1 MFFKRIHDRIEE
13 CFREVSL
20 LMDRVD
26 PELAE
31 AKQKT
36 SKLAALAAEV
46 KSNSLLIKEIF
57 KDIRDIYSRVNDRDQ
72 EKRFNAL
79 SRRLYMLE
87 NPKYAAA
94 VEAFEKAEERMLELE
109 VKE

>member
-1 MFFKRIHDRIEE
+1 MFFKRIHDRIDE

-20 LMDRVD
+20 LMGRVD

-36 SKLAALAAEV
+36 SKLAAEV
-46 KSNSLLIKEIF
+46 KTNSLLIKEIF
-57 KDIRDIYSRVNDRDQ
+57 KGIRDIYSTVNDRDQ

-79 SRRLYMLE
+79 SRRLNMLE

-94 VEAFEKAEERMLELE
+94 VEAFEKAKERMLEL
-109 VKE
+109 KP